1 MRGFFK
7 KIRFFISLTLSALSY
22 FAAPV
27 FSAQASFAYGAD
39 VSWLPQMEA
48 QGVLFY
54 NDAGVQEDCL
64 QILKEHGVNS
74 IRLRVW
80 VNPSTDK
87 CTGHCSKDETVAMAK
102 RAAAMGFRILL
113 DFHYSDSWADPGKQT
128 KPDAWSGHS
137 IGQLTTDVYSHTTDV
152 LSAVIAA
159 GVHPQWVQ
167 IGNETNNG
175 MLWEDGK
182 ASKSFVNF
190 ASLITSGYNAVKA
203 VDSTIKVIVHI
214 SNGYDNGLFRWMFDS
229 LNAQNARFDI
239 IGMSLYPTASNWN
252 TLTGQCLSNMIDMAE
267 RYGKEVMIAEVGM
280 ASSAA
285 QECNNMLIDL
295 IAKVKSVPSGKGIGV
310 FYWEPESYSWCNY
323 SMGAWNANG
332 RPTIALDAFLSSV
345 GNMVDKSGSS
355 PFLKPGQVTVSF
367 DAKTSSISI
376 GYRLQ
381 NESVVSIG
389 IVDIFGREIG
399 AKILQNMPAGMYKTM
414 LHSGDLSPG
423 VYFCRVKSGGKTEAM
438 RFSLVR

>member
-1 MRGFFK
+1 MGGLFK
-7 KIRFFISLTLSALSY
+7 KIRFLISLTLSALSC

-27 FSAQASFAYGAD
+27 FSAQASFACGAD
-39 VSWLPQMEA
+39 VSWLAQMEA
-48 QGVLFY
+48 QGILFY
-54 NDAGVQEDCL
+54 NDAGVREDCL

-80 VNPSTDK
+80 VNPSTDQ

-102 RAAAMGFRILL
+102 RAAAMGFRILI
-113 DFHYSDSWADPGKQT
+113 DFHYSDSWADPGAQT
-128 KPDAWSGHS
+128 KPAAWSSHA
-137 IGQLTTDVYSHTTDV
+137 IGQLANDVYSHTTDV

-159 GVHPQWVQ
+159 GVRPQWVQ

-182 ASKSFVNF
+182 ASKSFTNF
-190 ASLITSGYNAVKA
+190 ASLITSGYNAVKV

-229 LNAQNARFDI
+229 LSAHSVPFDI

-252 TLTGQCLSNMIDMAE
+252 TLTSQCLANMIDMAA

-295 IAKVKSVPSGKGIGV
+295 IAKVKSVPIGKGIGV

-332 RPTIALDAFLSSV
+332 RPTIALDAFLSIV
-345 GNMVDKSGSS
+345 GNMVDKSGFSRCKNLID
-355 PFLKPGQVTVSF
+355 FN
-367 DAKTSSISI
+367 
-376 GYRLQ
+376 RL
-381 NESVVSIG
+381 
-389 IVDIFGREIG
+389 
-399 AKILQNMPAGMYKTM
+399 
-414 LHSGDLSPG
+414 
-423 VYFCRVKSGGKTEAM
+423 
-438 RFSLVR
+438 